1 METDMTERKPIGTSY
16 VSWIDQQIAEAQRRG
31 SFDDLPGA
39 GKPIPNLGREDAVQA
54 WLRQYAQ
61 REGLSTEDMLP
72 TSLRLRKQVERLP
85 ETVRELRSER
95 EVRAVVS
102 ELNQQIVTARRFPD
116 GPPVPVPLA
125 DADADAMVSIWRDSR
140 AQPPVSLPQA
150 HQPAEAVSRPRPRWW
165 RRVSRR
171 RAP

>member
-1 METDMTERKPIGTSY
+1 MTERKPTGTSF
-16 VSWIDQQIAEAQRRG
+16 VSWIDQQIAEAQARG

-39 GKPIPNLGREDAVQA
+39 GKPIPNLGREDAAQA

-85 ETVRELRSER
+85 ETVRELRSEG
-95 EVRAVVS
+95 EVRAVVA
-102 ELNQQIVTARRFPD
+102 ELNRQIVAARRFPD

-125 DADADAMVSIWRDSR
+125 SVDIALRAWRQTR
-140 AQPPVSLPQA
+140 PQPSSPPAPARPQ
-150 HQPAEAVSRPRPRWW
+150 EAAPGTASARWW
-165 RRVSRR
+165 RRLSRR

>member
-1 METDMTERKPIGTSY
+1 MTERKPVGTSY
-16 VSWIDQQIAEAQRRG
+16 VSWIDQQIIEAEKRG

-54 WLRQYAQ
+54 WLRQYAE

-85 ETVRELRSER
+85 QTVRDLRSER
-95 EVRAVVS
+95 EVRAVVA
-102 ELNQQIVTARRFPD
+102 ELNRQIVTARRFPE

-125 DADADAMVSIWRDSR
+125 DADTMVSIWRESR
-140 AQPPVSLPQA
+140 SRPPVP
-150 HQPAEAVSRPRPRWW
+150 PAQSDAPGSGAPRSGSARPRWW
-165 RRVSRR
+165 RRVTRR
-171 RAP
+171 QAL

>member
-1 METDMTERKPIGTSY
+1 MTERKPTGTSF
-16 VSWIDQQIAEAQRRG
+16 VSWIDQQIIEAQARG

-85 ETVRELRSER
+85 ETVRELRSEH
-95 EVRAVVS
+95 EVRAVVA
-102 ELNQQIVTARRFPD
+102 ELNRQIAAARRFPD

-125 DADADAMVSIWRDSR
+125 DADAMVAAWRDSHPR
-140 AQPPVSLPQA
+140 PPAPARQAPPAQPGPGAPGPG
-150 HQPAEAVSRPRPRWW
+150 PARPRWW

>member
-1 METDMTERKPIGTSY
+1 MTERKPTGTSF
-16 VSWIDQQIAEAQRRG
+16 VSWIDQQVIEAQKRG
-31 SFDDLPGA
+31 AFDDLPGA

-85 ETVRELRSER
+85 EAVRDLHSER
-95 EVRAVVS
+95 EVRDVVA
-102 ELNQQIVTARRFPD
+102 ELNRQIVAARRFPD

-125 DADADAMVSIWRDSR
+125 DADAMVAVWRDSR
-140 AQPPVSLPQA
+140 ARPPVRPA
-150 HQPAEAVSRPRPRWW
+150 PAQPGSSGSRPARPRWW
-165 RRVSRR
+165 RRRVSRR
-171 RAP
+171 PAP

>member
-1 METDMTERKPIGTSY
+1 MTERKPPGTSF
-16 VSWIDQQIAEAQRRG
+16 VSWIDQQIVEAQKRG

-85 ETVRELRSER
+85 EAVRELRSER
-95 EVRAVVS
+95 EVRDVVA
-102 ELNQQIVTARRFPD
+102 ELNRQIVAARRFPD

-125 DADADAMVSIWRDSR
+125 NADAMVATWRDSHAR
-140 AQPPVSLPQA
+140 PPAPPVPAQPGSSGPR
-150 HQPAEAVSRPRPRWW
+150 PARPRWW

>member
-1 METDMTERKPIGTSY
+1 MTERKPIGTSFQ
-16 VSWIDQQIAEAQRRG
+16 SWIDQQIVEAQKRG

-72 TSLRLRKQVERLP
+72 TSLRLRKQVERLG
-85 ETVRELRSER
+85 ETVGELRSER
-95 EVRAVVS
+95 EVREVVA
-102 ELNQQIVTARRFPD
+102 ELNRQVVAARRFPD

-125 DADADAMVSIWRDSR
+125 DADAMVAAWRDSR
-140 AQPPVSLPQA
+140 AKEGEARAQA
-150 HQPAEAVSRPRPRWW
+150 AALATATRPAAARPRWW
-165 RRVSRR
+165 RRLSRR
-171 RAP
+171 QAP

>member
-1 METDMTERKPIGTSY
+1 MTERKPTGTSF
-16 VSWIDQQIAEAQRRG
+16 VSWIDQQIIEAQARG

-95 EVRAVVS
+95 EVRAVVA
-102 ELNQQIVTARRFPD
+102 ELNRQIVAARRFPD

-125 DADADAMVSIWRDSR
+125 DPDAMVAAWRDSR
-140 AQPPVSLPQA
+140 PRPQAPRAQPGPGTPGSG
-150 HQPAEAVSRPRPRWW
+150 PARPRWW

>member
-1 METDMTERKPIGTSY
+1 MTERKPTGTSFA
-16 VSWIDQQIAEAQRRG
+16 SWIDQQIIEAQARG

-95 EVRAVVS
+95 EVRAIVA
-102 ELNQQIVTARRFPD
+102 ELNRQIVAARRFPD
-116 GPPVPVPLA
+116 GPLVPVPLVN
-125 DADADAMVSIWRDSR
+125 ADAMVAVWQDSR
-140 AQPPVSLPQA
+140 PRPPAPPAQAAPGSSG
-150 HQPAEAVSRPRPRWW
+150 PAPARPRWW
-165 RRVSRR
+165 RRISRR

>member
-1 METDMTERKPIGTSY
+1 MTERKPIGTSFH
-16 VSWIDQQIAEAQRRG
+16 SWIDQQIVEAQKRG

-39 GKPIPNLGREDAVQA
+39 GKPIPNLGREDGVQA

-95 EVRAVVS
+95 EVREVVA
-102 ELNQQIVTARRFPD
+102 ELNRQVVAARRFPD

-125 DADADAMVSIWRDSR
+125 DADAMVAAWRDSR
-140 AQPPVSLPQA
+140 AKQAAARAQAGPPAATES
-150 HQPAEAVSRPRPRWW
+150 PAPARPRWW
-165 RRVSRR
+165 RRLSRR

>member
-1 METDMTERKPIGTSY
+1 MTERKPIGTSFH
-16 VSWIDQQIAEAQRRG
+16 SWIDQQIMEAQKRG

-95 EVRAVVS
+95 EVREVVA
-102 ELNQQIVTARRFPD
+102 ELNRQVVAARRFPD

-125 DADADAMVSIWRDSR
+125 DADAMVAAWRDSR
-140 AQPPVSLPQA
+140 AQEAAARAQAGPSLA
-150 HQPAEAVSRPRPRWW
+150 AAESPASPRWW
-165 RRVSRR
+165 RRLSRR